1 MENLDIVEKNNGLII
16 KNITNFE
23 AKHIFD
29 CGQCFRWNEQ
39 EDGSYTGVAY
49 NKVINVKSVDNILYI
64 DNCNIKDFNDIWYK
78 YFDFERN
85 YDEIK
90 MKLRNDKILEKAI
103 KFGYGV
109 RILNQDPWETL
120 ISFIISANN
129 GIPRIK
135 KCIEALSESYGK
147 KIGEYKGQ
155 TYYSFPEPEI
165 LKEMRIEEL
174 LKSGVG
180 FRAKYIFNAAVI
192 VGEKQMN
199 IYRMKNLSTEDARK
213 ELMLF
218 AGIGPKVSDCIMLF
232 SMEKHDAFPIDVWV
246 KRVMEY
252 FYLPEGS
259 KLKDIQEFAQDKFGA
274 YAGFAQQYLFYYARE
289 LKLGKNN

>member
-1 MENLDIVEKNNGLII
+1 MENLDIAEKNNGLII
-16 KNITNFE
+16 KNIKNFE

-49 NKVINVKSVDNILYI
+49 NKVINVKSADNVLYI
-64 DNCNIKDFNDIWYK
+64 DNCNLKDFNDIWYK
-78 YFDFERN
+78 YFDLNRD
-85 YDEIK
+85 YDHIK

-218 AGIGPKVSDCIMLF
+218 AGVGPKVSDCIMLF